1 MAFRHGLLAA
11 MATPLQQH
19 NPLASLVPT
28 HRLVEFSGVNSAM
41 AERGRSSPIHMR
53 TYIYI
58 EQKLTTDM
66 FVKLMFYFLLI
77 KYCGQRIKSRAHAP

>member
-28 HRLVEFSGVNSAM
+28 HRLVEFSGENSAM

-53 TYIYI
+53 TYIYRTKANNRHVC
-58 EQKLTTDM
+58 QVNVL
-66 FVKLMFYFLLI
+66 FFLLI
-77 KYCGQRIKSRAHAP
+77 KYCGQRIKSRAHAQ